1 MIHIADL
8 LFSDKVYSGIVS
20 IPGSLAPIETP
31 WQDFKS
37 ATSNKEKIN
46 FEAMLK
52 ILNAS

>member
-1 MIHIADL
+1 MVHIAFVFWQSL
-8 LFSDKVYSGIVS
+8 HGKVS

-37 ATSNKEKIN
+37 ATSNKEKNN

-52 ILNAS
+52 NVNAS